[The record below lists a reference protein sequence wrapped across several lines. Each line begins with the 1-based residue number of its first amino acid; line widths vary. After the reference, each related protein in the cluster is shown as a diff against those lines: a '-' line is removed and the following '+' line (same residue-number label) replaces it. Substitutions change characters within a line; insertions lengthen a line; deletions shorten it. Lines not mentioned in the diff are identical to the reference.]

1 MNGINYSTLLGNKG
15 LFQQTDST
23 VEDKR
28 VLGKIA
34 GAKVAS
40 KGQTEELKKN
50 QDTVEING
58 QSREIPKAGYERPR
72 NVAVNDNQKNEK
84 YKKLD
89 EEGIQEGI
97 ELSDD
102 AKNLLAELKEK
113 YADMDFSVVNWSSDE
128 EQDYYASRTDKQ
140 YSVLIAPEALEAMAA
155 DEEVRARYE
164 AVLDGA
170 GENFEKIKEE
180 LGEEDAEQIHSFS
193 ITIDPNGKVS
203 YAVQLLKDFAKNN
216 QVDKKEDA
224 KEKQQE
230 RIEKKREE
238 KKKDEKERLEK
249 IEADSI
255 EELVSAIKQKLHPE
269 EIETQDSESEEKI
282 VVKA

>member
-102 AKNLLAELKEK
+102 AKKLLAELKEK